1 MSVRMKGMR
10 YSALLGWMTHLL
22 SQLPVSGI
30 VDEEESEGAATTLV
44 DKVSVSST
52 AFKKKNSAG
61 LTFLDSIMC
70 VSIVISKKKG
80 SETYLPRGTLLLS
93 LISNSSGVRGS
104 STITSNFF
112 VCFTIVSDSTW
123 TTTSPLAYIFNCK
136 FVTTLKVRVSY
147 SV

>member
-1 MSVRMKGMR
+1 
-10 YSALLGWMTHLL
+10 MTHLL

-30 VDEEESEGAATTLV
+30 VDEEESEGAATTFV

-80 SETYLPRGTLLLS
+80 SETYLPRGTYRKLPILPQNSAS
-93 LISNSSGVRGS
+93 LIE
-104 STITSNFF
+104 F
-112 VCFTIVSDSTW
+112 V
-123 TTTSPLAYIFNCK
+123 LK
-136 FVTTLKVRVSY
+136 FKLT
-147 SV
+147 